1 MSDARP
7 DPDPLDRVTS
17 LAREAAN
24 APVLPDV
31 HAEGRNRF
39 LAAAAR
45 EPFATRAA
53 GNETSFSVWGVRRGA
68 LRLAAAA
75 CVALALAGTYVLS
88 SRGFFATSRP
98 LEFEVTGNAASASSY
113 VVASRDSAATVRFSD
128 GSDVVAVPGSQLRVE
143 ETWNDGARLLVERG
157 TATAHVQ
164 HRARSSW
171 LFVAGP
177 FEVHVTGTKFGMA
190 WDPVKE
196 EIEVTMYEGSV
207 EIDSP
212 IGPSR
217 YSLRAGHRFHASVLE
232 GTVKMDGAR
241 SPATENASPAVP
253 VPVPSGVGSGVETSP
268 QPEGA
273 ESTTIPTAPAI
284 AGQRPEAWP
293 DLVRRGEFDR
303 VVSAAKDRGVAGCL
317 ASCSASDLR
326 ALGDSARYVGDV
338 DTATRSLLALR
349 SRFSGTRNASAAAFL
364 LGRTSESKGD
374 VPGADRWYRTYLD
387 EASHGEFA
395 ADALAARMR
404 TSVALGGPSAGAAV
418 AREYLV
424 RYPNGVH
431 AATARKLSGSE

>member
-7 DPDPLDRVTS
+7 DPDRLDRVTS
-17 LAREAAN
+17 LAREAAT
-24 APVLPDV
+24 APVPAEL

-45 EPFATRAA
+45 EPFATRTTS
-53 GNETSFSVWGVRRGA
+53 ETSLLGHGFRRGA

-75 CVALALAGTYVLS
+75 CVALVLAGVYVLS
-88 SRGFFATSRP
+88 SRGLFATSRP
-98 LEFEVTGNAASASSY
+98 LAYEVTGNAASASSY
-113 VVASRDSAATVRFSD
+113 VVASLDSSATVRFSD

-143 ETWNDGARLLVERG
+143 DTWNDGARLLVERG
-157 TATAHVQ
+157 TATAHVKHQ
-164 HRARSSW
+164 ARSRW

-196 EIEVTMYEGSV
+196 EIDVTMYEGSV

-232 GTVKMDGAR
+232 GTVKMDGVR
-241 SPATENASPAVP
+241 SPTTEKANPAIPAPVMSGAATSAP
-253 VPVPSGVGSGVETSP
+253 GD
-268 QPEGA
+268 GA
-273 ESTTIPTAPAI
+273 EATTVPTAPAI
-284 AGQRPEAWP
+284 AVQRPEAWP
-293 DLVRRGEFDR
+293 DLVRRGAFDR
-303 VVSAAKDRGVAGCL
+303 VVSAAKDRGLADCG
-317 ASCSASDLR
+317 ASCSAADLR
-326 ALGDSARYVGDV
+326 ALGDAARYVGDV

-374 VPGADRWYRTYLD
+374 VQGADRWYRTYLD

-404 TSVALGGPSAGAAV
+404 TSVALDGPSAGAAV